1 MNMDL
6 TPLIRPYFVKI
17 ARRTDC
23 WGDSGKDVQLAQLRS
38 LLSRASGCEVGRRY
52 GFSELAKM
60 KNPYAGFCQR
70 VPMCEY
76 EQLRADVMRMIRGEK
91 DVLWRGRCRN
101 FAQSSGTSGGKSK
114 YIPVTEDS
122 LRRCHYKGAADSVA
136 HYLRA
141 NPHSRLFSGKGLVL
155 GGSFANELHLDS
167 GSARVGDLSATLID
181 RINPLANLFRV
192 PDKRTALLSDWSV
205 KLPALVAASKDVHV
219 TNISGVPSW
228 FLTVAKEIIKAKGVE
243 TLSEA
248 WPDLE
253 VFFHGGISFE
263 PYREE
268 YRRLTDSSKMHFLE
282 NYNASEGFFAVQNN
296 PEDESMLLTI
306 DNDIFYEFIKVGA
319 GDAQPVPLWELEKG
333 AVYEM
338 LISSSNGLWRY
349 HTGDTVRVY
358 EVSPVKIKV
367 AGRTRCFI
375 NAFGEEL
382 MEENAERAISAVCS
396 QTGASVVN
404 YTAAPVFA
412 EGNRKGRH
420 QWLVE
425 WGKRPAD
432 TLRFSTLLDEEL
444 RRLNSDYDAK
454 RTGTI
459 FLDPPEIVDIPAGV
473 FNSWLHSVGNGKLGG
488 QRKIP
493 RLSNDRKIADA
504 VLGILCRLDFS
515 DLEKQ

>member
-1 MNMDL
+1 M
-6 TPLIRPYFVKI
+6 PPKV
-17 ARRTDC
+17 
-23 WGDSGKDVQLAQLRS
+23 S
-38 LLSRASGCEVGRRY
+38 
-52 GFSELAKM
+52 
-60 KNPYAGFCQR
+60 
-70 VPMCEY
+70 
-76 EQLRADVMRMIRGEK
+76 
-91 DVLWRGRCRN
+91 
-101 FAQSSGTSGGKSK
+101 
-114 YIPVTEDS
+114 
-122 LRRCHYKGAADSVA
+122 
-136 HYLRA
+136 
-141 NPHSRLFSGKGLVL
+141 
-155 GGSFANELHLDS
+155 
-167 GSARVGDLSATLID
+167 
-181 RINPLANLFRV
+181 
-192 PDKRTALLSDWSV
+192 
-205 KLPALVAASKDVHV
+205 
-219 TNISGVPSW
+219 
-228 FLTVAKEIIKAKGVE
+228 
-243 TLSEA
+243 
-248 WPDLE
+248 
-253 VFFHGGISFE
+253 
-263 PYREE
+263 
-268 YRRLTDSSKMHFLE
+268 
-282 NYNASEGFFAVQNN
+282 FAVQNN

-459 FLDPPEIVDIPAGV
+459 FLILRKLWIYRRVCSTAGCIPWVTENSEGSVKSRV
-473 FNSWLHSVGNGKLGG
+473 FQTTARS
-488 QRKIP
+488 RM
-493 RLSNDRKIADA
+493 RY
-504 VLGILCRLDFS
+504 
-515 DLEKQ
+515 